1 MLVEVLDPPVDA
13 VVEFPSDS
21 VLSLCPLEAPDVPHG
36 VLHPAVVPGRCR
48 WTGQRHDAPFI
59 EEVADALLVEDGAA
73 VALEDQGRAVLLE
86 GALQELPDV
95 IAGRWT
101 GAQAVRDLV
110 PGALVLDED
119 ELSFPTVVLE
129 AGPIL
134 PLEPVP

>member
-1 MLVEVLDPPVDA
+1 
-13 VVEFPSDS
+13 
-21 VLSLCPLEAPDVPHG
+21 
-36 VLHPAVVPGRCR
+36 
-48 WTGQRHDAPFI
+48 
-59 EEVADALLVEDGAA
+59 
-73 VALEDQGRAVLLE
+73 
-86 GALQELPDV
+86 LQELPDV